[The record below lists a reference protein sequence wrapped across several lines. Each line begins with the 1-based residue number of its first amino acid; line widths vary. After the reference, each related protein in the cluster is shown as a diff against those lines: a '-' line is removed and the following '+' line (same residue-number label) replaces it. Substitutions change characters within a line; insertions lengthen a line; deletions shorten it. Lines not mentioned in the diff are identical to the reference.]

1 MSGSLQSKIY
11 GNHRHSSTVLKRMGS
26 YHSGPVKRMGCCNNS
41 TKQLSSYNGV
51 GGGKNNLV
59 GEIYPRY

>member
-26 YHSGPVKRMGCCNNS
+26 YSGPVKRMGCYNHA
-41 TKQLSSYNGV
+41 TKCLSSYNGV

>member
-26 YHSGPVKRMGCCNNS
+26 YHSGPVKEWDVITTQRNVSVHIMG
-41 TKQLSSYNGV
+41 
-51 GGGKNNLV
+51 
-59 GEIYPRY
+59 